1 MHVACRFNKDDDDD
15 DDEDM
20 ETDGGKRK
28 RAESSMKTGR
38 AIKGTEITASMAT
51 AHHDHHHDNQ
61 QLIIPPLLHRACLS
75 KTMSLLCRPP
85 VSPLP
90 SRSLV

>member
-1 MHVACRFNKDDDDD
+1 MHIVCRFNKDDDDD

-38 AIKGTEITASMAT
+38 AIKVTEIYRKHG
-51 AHHDHHHDNQ
+51 HH
-61 QLIIPPLLHRACLS
+61 PP
-75 KTMSLLCRPP
+75 RPP
-85 VSPLP
+85 S
-90 SRSLV
+90 